1 LSAQLQLRSVAVIVA
16 MGYRRFENRTA
27 RFVALVTVKDRVG
40 FGVSVAFVT
49 GRIIRRLSAFW
60 NDYFDANGDTH
71 HCRATF
77 QRGSVARYV

>member
-1 LSAQLQLRSVAVIVA
+1 MVVA

-60 NDYFDANGDTH
+60 NDYFEGTETLIIAALLSSAAASAASPVTFE
-71 HCRATF
+71 ATVVTL
-77 QRGSVARYV
+77 R